1 MEIRLKPLYY
11 LLRSEITDTDV
22 LENISDNT
30 TAIYIDEDNCWIEV
44 LNNNAFAFFVPDGW
58 SGTETNDIDEAKTEL
73 IKFKIDNEIS
83 LF

>member
-1 MEIRLKPLYY
+1 MEIRLKPLNY

-22 LENISDNT
+22 LDNISDNT

-44 LNNNAFAFFVPDGW
+44 LNNNTFFVSDGW
-58 SGTETNDIDEAKTEL
+58 SGTETNDIDVAKTEL
-73 IKFKIDNEIS
+73 IKFKIDNGIS